1 MGGAGGAA
9 AAGEARK
16 RADADS
22 AGELRADVLA
32 TVSHELRTPLT
43 AIKGLLDTLI
53 RHDPSLT
60 GDDRR
65 RLYAAM
71 ASEERRLE
79 TLVEQMVEA
88 TAMVRVGDPYVPA
101 ATSWR
106 ETFAA
111 EVVRAQQ
118 REPHRQIS
126 VALDPGLPPLV
137 VDVAPAARALGC
149 VLDNALRYSPPATPL
164 EIRAWSA
171 AGRVV
176 TTVSDHGP
184 GVPDADR
191 ERIFE
196 RYTRLGDHMTRAH
209 PGVGLGLFIARNL
222 AERMGGRLWAE
233 SAPGG
238 GARFA
243 LALPAAGG
251 TSTLSSR
258 RPGRR

>member
-1 MGGAGGAA
+1 MGLAGAA
-9 AAGEARK
+9 AADEARE
-16 RADADS
+16 RADAER

-53 RHDPSLT
+53 RHSGDLT
-60 GDDRR
+60 DDDRC

-71 ASEERRLE
+71 AAEERRLE

-88 TAMVRVGDPYVPA
+88 TAMVRAGDPYFPA

-118 REPHRQIS
+118 REPQRQIS
-126 VALDPGLPPLV
+126 VALDRGLPALI
-137 VDVAPAARALGC
+137 VDVAPAARVLGC
-149 VLDNALRYSPPATPL
+149 VLDNALRYSPPATPV

-171 AGRVV
+171 GGKVI
-176 TTVSDHGP
+176 TIVSDHGP
-184 GVPDADR
+184 GIPEADR

-196 RYTRLGDHMTRAH
+196 RYTRLGDHMTRAI

-243 LALPAAGG
+243 LALPAADVI
-251 TSTLSSR
+251 STFSPR
-258 RPGRR
+258 RSGRA